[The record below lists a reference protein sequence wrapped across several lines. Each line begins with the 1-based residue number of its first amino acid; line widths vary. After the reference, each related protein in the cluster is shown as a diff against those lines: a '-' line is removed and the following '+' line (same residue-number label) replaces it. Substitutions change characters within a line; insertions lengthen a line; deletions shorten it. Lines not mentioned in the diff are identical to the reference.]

1 MKHSGFKTVVCNFLF
16 LLEAAL
22 LFFLLSAAIQGSIGL
37 LAALGYAGGSFVG
50 VNLLAA
56 LLTAQPA
63 RAAARRR
70 SAAHPKMPLRVVPG
84 RRHAA

>member
-1 MKHSGFKTVVCNFLF
+1 MKHSEFKTVVRNFLF

-37 LAALGYAGGSFVG
+37 LAALGYAAGSFFG

-56 LLTAQPA
+56 LLTAHPS
-63 RAAARRR
+63 RSVARRR
-70 SAAHPKMPLRVVPG
+70 SAAHPKVPLRVVPG